1 MGTLS
6 KHIFK
11 LENNLK
17 VKSGRRRKILGWGW
31 FLFSSKVLFQN
42 EIRDEKES
50 VNFKGKARVEKQFFV
65 EQGVNLSW
73 KQFSNNPLIS
83 Q

>member
-17 VKSGRRRKILGWGW
+17 VKSGRRCKILGWGS

-42 EIRDEKES
+42 EIRDEKQS
-50 VNFKGKARVEKQFFV
+50 VNFKGKARVEKQFIL